1 MWWRKGTNSSNSSS
15 LAAWQPGPGLRPS
28 RRQQQQLHPSHLY
41 ALPNWAPAEHVLVS
55 LSCQQQ
61 QEEEQ
66 QRVRRE
72 AGEAEAVCGA
82 VWVLCFWAHCWFQH
96 NLVSYGMLLLLS
108 LLLLQRVGALAK
120 YLYSAWHEP
129 ADTLH
134 TPALSKQTRRNICT
148 HTHTHTWVWKT
159 KWVACWL
166 SHLYTQ
172 AERAASERASLSALL
187 GRLELLLF
195 MQLQLL
201 PPLLWLLLL
210 LLLQLAAKN
219 CFIKCFLL
227 ALCSCVLV
235 TLLC

>member
-172 AERAASERASLSALL
+172 AERAAAARCVRVREQACRLCSADLSCCFLCSCSCCLRCCGCCCCCCCNLLLKIASLSV
-187 GRLELLLF
+187 
-195 MQLQLL
+195 
-201 PPLLWLLLL
+201 
-210 LLLQLAAKN
+210 
-219 CFIKCFLL
+219 
-227 ALCSCVLV
+227 SC
-235 TLLC
+235 